1 MLSNA
6 GLTQEFTQ
14 HSSLKTGQEVDTTV
28 GRVLYQEMLVRVI
41 NTMANSFFQ
50 SQHLLNKIAD
60 NKGIDAQVFLRDN

>member
-1 MLSNA
+1 MHNNRVFSIFQVTKRNVLSNA

-14 HSSLKTGQEVDTTV
+14 HPSLKTGQEVDTTV

-50 SQHLLNKIAD
+50 SQI
-60 NKGIDAQVFLRDN
+60 R